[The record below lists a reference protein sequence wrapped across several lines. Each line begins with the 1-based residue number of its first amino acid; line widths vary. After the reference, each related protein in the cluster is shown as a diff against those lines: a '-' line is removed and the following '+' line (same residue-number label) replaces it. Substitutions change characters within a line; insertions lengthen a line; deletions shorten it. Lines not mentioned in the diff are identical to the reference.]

1 MSQQEDDKEP
11 IILPGQM
18 SYDELP
24 PITNEPEQKQDAVI
38 DGQVNMFET
47 APKVTTEKTVNKTKE
62 KKESSK
68 VREMKDNLP
77 TTSNESTSPKSEK
90 LSAKAKKGAK
100 VEQVDTS

>member
-47 APKVTTEKTVNKTKE
+47 APKVTTEKTENTPIVKPNRIPRSKTLPQVL
-62 KKESSK
+62 SS
-68 VREMKDNLP
+68 
-77 TTSNESTSPKSEK
+77 
-90 LSAKAKKGAK
+90 
-100 VEQVDTS
+100 QF